1 FSMDQFFGMNT
12 QKNTMI
18 TLLNGADLV
27 DGSRVTIHN
36 IKEVIVNGQQLAGYV
51 DIGLIDT
58 IGDLLVNFIGAAV
71 FSAFGFFYAK
81 YPNTFN
87 FLKRFIPRKKDKDK
101 DYLRNQD
108 SGEN

>member
-1 FSMDQFFGMNT
+1 
-12 QKNTMI
+12 MI

-71 FSAFGFFYAK
+71 FSVFGFFYAK

-87 FLKRFIPRKKDKDK
+87 FLKRFIPRKKIKTK
-101 DYLRNQD
+101 II
-108 SGEN
+108 